1 MSTGPIVKMKQAN
14 FQPAFKVLPRPDPS
28 PLRQIGLGMTPDP
41 QKIARAA
48 ADGDVRKGVGA
59 LIDWIKDSVNCP
71 IFNMPTIEQVRW
83 GMNGPQTDISI
94 SKNFGVDIDLFGSG
108 KGAQDIDYIETTMAQ
123 AGQTQTYMLACAIFF
138 HIEPEPMCW
147 TALGNS
153 WEPPQGST
161 APGNTPI
168 SPDVFTANDLLN
180 GSIGGVGLNT
190 GANFYGPAVLE
201 WGWWANYAA
210 WHLVRGYNMRW
221 KIGQHTNILDEV
233 LRHTAYMPTNAQE
246 GSASN
251 SEVDIV
257 NFVKRANVRY
267 NQLGASQQFLK
278 VNRIRIG
285 SVGGTATTNFGI
297 FRPSNDDTL
306 VGATYGGM
314 DLRSLL
320 RGNSEFRKLTLPYVI
335 KPGVPI
341 GLILQANDTDQMNDM
356 QAYLALTQNGDQ
368 YGGGVFPPVVTD
380 TNSIGSQYDGQVP
393 GTNTGNIGYER
404 TFDSFNVQQQVS
416 TGRSVYKGGS
426 LKLSQGIKGFEVSE
440 DWYTIL
446 QNNPDLKSVV
456 MAECNVRFAQQ
467 GA

>member
-1 MSTGPIVKMKQAN
+1 MVPIRMNQSKHK
-14 FQPAFKVLPRPDPS
+14 PAYNLLARPEPS
-28 PLRQIGLGMTPDP
+28 PIRQIGMGMSPNP
-41 QKIARAA
+41 EKISAAVRANKPR
-48 ADGDVRKGVGA
+48 DGIGA

-94 SKNFGVDIDLFGSG
+94 SKNFGTEIDLFGTG
-108 KGAQDIDYIETTMAQ
+108 RAAQDIDYVETTMAQ
-123 AGQTQTYMLACAIFF
+123 PGQTQTYMLACAIFF
-138 HIEPEPMCW
+138 HLEPEPLCW

-168 SPDVFTANDLLN
+168 SPDVYTANDLIN
-180 GSIGGVGLNT
+180 GAIGGVGLST
-190 GANFYGPAVLE
+190 TTPTNFYGPAVME

-251 SEVDIV
+251 SEVDII
-257 NFVKRANVRY
+257 NFVKSANVRY
-267 NQLGASQQFLK
+267 NSLGSAQQFLK

-285 SVGGTATTNFGI
+285 SVLGAATTNLGI

-341 GLILQANDTDQMNDM
+341 GLILQANDTDQMNAM
-356 QAYLALTQNGDQ
+356 QAYLALTQNGLQ
-368 YGGGVFPPVVTD
+368 SGGGVFPPVVTD
-380 TNSIGSQYDGQVP
+380 TTSIGSQYDGAATDA
-393 GTNTGNIGYER
+393 GGAIIGLER
-404 TFDSFNVQQQVS
+404 TFDGFNVQQQVP

-426 LKLSQGIKGFEVSE
+426 FKISQGIKGFEVSE
-440 DWYTIL
+440 DWYTVL

>member
-1 MSTGPIVKMKQAN
+1 MRQSTFKPTNLEIKR
-14 FQPAFKVLPRPDPS
+14 PAPDGF
-28 PLRQIGLGMTPDP
+28 RQIGFGMSPDAT
-41 QKIARAA
+41 KIAAA
-48 ADGDVRKGVGA
+48 KAAGDVRRGVGS
-59 LIDWIKDSVNCP
+59 LLDWIKDSVNCP

-94 SKNFGVDIDLFGSG
+94 GKNFGVEIDLFGSG
-108 KGAQDIDYIETTMAQ
+108 KSPQDIDYVETTMAQ

-153 WEPPQGST
+153 WEPPQGAS

-168 SPDVFTANDLLN
+168 SPDVYTANDLIN
-180 GSIGGVGLNT
+180 GSIGGVGLS
-190 GANFYGPAVLE
+190 GASPTNFYGPAVLE

-210 WHLVRGYNMRW
+210 WHMVRGYNMRW
-221 KIGQHTNILDEV
+221 RIGQHTNILDEV

-257 NFVKRANVRY
+257 NFVRRANVRY
-267 NQLGASQQFLK
+267 NDLGASQQFLK

-285 SVGGTATTNFGI
+285 SVGGTPTTNYGI

-341 GLILQANDTDQMNDM
+341 GLVLQANDTDQMNDM
-356 QAYLALTQNGDQ
+356 QAYLALTQSGDT

-380 TNSIGSQYDGQVP
+380 TNSIGSQYDGAVP
-393 GTNTGNIGYER
+393 GATSGNIGFER
-404 TFDSFNVQQQVS
+404 TFDSFNVQQQVA

-426 LKLSQGIKGFEVSE
+426 LKLSLGVKGFEVSE
-440 DWYTIL
+440 DWYGIM
-446 QNNPDLKSVV
+446 QSNPELKSVV
-456 MAECNVRFAQQ
+456 MQECSVRFA
-467 GA
+467 G